1 MRKRVRKLCLGYFF
15 EPSNWLNSLNSLK
28 IIIVHVNL
36 FPFFLVYL
44 FFVFH
49 SFVLFFFLFLVYKLS
64 FFSLPFFIFIFCFHW
79 RQNMCRW
86 CSLTAVK
93 RHGWKIIS
101 KQITTPCALYR
112 STGSYKINPCS
123 MSMVWRVFREITD
136 VEEKRQIFGTI
147 VCN

>member
-1 MRKRVRKLCLGYFF
+1 MSSLFLWTFKLIKQFESFENYNCACKSLSFLSRLSFF
-15 EPSNWLNSLNSLK
+15 HFSHLRFFFFFFFS
-28 IIIVHVNL
+28 
-36 FPFFLVYL
+36 FLV
-44 FFVFH
+44 H
-49 SFVLFFFLFLVYKLS
+49 KLS
-64 FFSLPFFIFIFCFHW
+64 FFSLLFFIFIFCFHW

-101 KQITTPCALYR
+101 KQITTPYALYR